1 MTFYATVSLGKTME
15 ADYGMTELMQPCA
28 AYLQSCHL
36 KLLLQR
42 HRLAL
47 PSVLRVF
54 AVSQS
59 PIVWIPPKTKKT
71 NCNNPVILFFSTSVT
86 QLISKKLSTN

>member
-42 HRLAL
+42 HQLAL
-47 PSVLRVF
+47 QSVLRVF

-59 PIVWIPPKTKKT
+59 RIVVPKTKKP

-86 QLISKKLSTN
+86 QLISKKRSTN

>member
-15 ADYGMTELMQPCA
+15 ADYGMTELMQLCA
-28 AYLQSCHL
+28 VYLQSCHL

-47 PSVLRVF
+47 QSVLRVF

-59 PIVWIPPKTKKT
+59 PIVWIPPKTKKPIAT
-71 NCNNPVILFFSTSVT
+71 ILLSYFFPLV
-86 QLISKKLSTN
+86 

>member
-42 HRLAL
+42 HQLAL
-47 PSVLRVF
+47 QSVLRVF

-59 PIVWIPPKTKKT
+59 RIVVPKTKKPIAT
-71 NCNNPVILFFSTSVT
+71 ILLSYFFPLV
-86 QLISKKLSTN
+86 

>member
-47 PSVLRVF
+47 QSVLRVF

-59 PIVWIPPKTKKT
+59 PIVWIPPKTK
-71 NCNNPVILFFSTSVT
+71 NQLQQSCYLIFFH
-86 QLISKKLSTN
+86 